1 MLRHRNGAVQ
11 EMLYVTQGCDDEC
24 DSSAEDSPS
33 SSTRIP
39 LTRPPRTRA
48 WSDSYHSQARQVS
61 PSQSPDLSRRRKFER
76 KSSDKMKYRPVTPV
90 PMEIHSEKSK
100 RPFVHFVTAIVVL
113 MTAITFLRTS
123 YMQRNINNVINHS
136 GSQVHILQSSIAA
149 MNEDLEQ
156 NRRRMKEL
164 QILNDDLIRHNEGL
178 SHTSRSLDSELQRRK
193 AEFIFRENEAYQSK
207 LPSMRKKETI
217 LSKKVNALVDKIQR
231 DSYRDAYERFG
242 PGPHRV
248 QFTVELP
255 GFSKYHTFV
264 VELAPLSKMPHSVH
278 LFLDQVYH
286 DLWDDCSFVFN
297 APHVIQ
303 AGAFPISKSGK
314 SYEDKMDEFDEMGLS
329 TVHFQEYNEEYP
341 HKQWT
346 VGFADTGP
354 DFYINM
360 QDNSEK
366 HGPRSKG
373 DELFDETVD
382 PCFGEIIQGRKTIE
396 MIYSL
401 PADRD
406 FVLENPVHIVEA
418 RIMDIETDRRGA
430 EFAPHDM
437 KNKHFVAGR

>member
-1 MLRHRNGAVQ
+1 
-11 EMLYVTQGCDDEC
+11 
-24 DSSAEDSPS
+24 
-33 SSTRIP
+33 
-39 LTRPPRTRA
+39 
-48 WSDSYHSQARQVS
+48 
-61 PSQSPDLSRRRKFER
+61 
-76 KSSDKMKYRPVTPV
+76 
-90 PMEIHSEKSK
+90 
-100 RPFVHFVTAIVVL
+100 
-113 MTAITFLRTS
+113 
-123 YMQRNINNVINHS
+123 
-136 GSQVHILQSSIAA
+136 